1 MGPMCCPEKAQVIL
15 FFLCEGIKV
24 VEGAEARTAS
34 TCLAFAVVKYG
45 AGEAEEIAVSPVPT
59 SSDNETGIR
68 CEMGTEMLRE
78 MTTL

>member
-1 MGPMCCPEKAQVIL
+1 M
-15 FFLCEGIKV
+15 FFACEGIKI

-34 TCLAFAVVKYG
+34 TCLAISVVEYG
-45 AGEAEEIAVSPVPT
+45 AGEAEQSAVSLVPT

-78 MTTL
+78 INTL